1 MNTII
6 DDEEIVWLNHYVRND
21 KNGATSPYS
30 YIKYTSGYEY
40 TKDQYYSEENYDK
53 WDEKYHLSK
62 YNIPYKKGNPKL
74 WIMFEKEQF
83 VVDFPRQE
91 VVSGVHIK
99 DFQIHVSASR
109 LIVHLFITHRIPT
122 EMVSGILE
130 IMYLAGVNPAKQ
142 SI

>member
-1 MNTII
+1 MEEMRFVMNTII

-62 YNIPYKKGNPKL
+62 YNIPYKYRYKHKIRPFISVKIRSYN
-74 WIMFEKEQF
+74 
-83 VVDFPRQE
+83 
-91 VVSGVHIK
+91 
-99 DFQIHVSASR
+99 SA
-109 LIVHLFITHRIPT
+109 VAYF
-122 EMVSGILE
+122 
-130 IMYLAGVNPAKQ
+130 
-142 SI
+142 